1 MRHPFFVPSNLMPC
15 CRVRRLCVTFG
26 LALVSLLAAP
36 AALFAQLTSVETADL
51 NLLYLDPTQTFIA
64 PHVGRSFENALAFH
78 RKLFDFTPSEKVTV
92 LLTDF
97 ADFGNASAETV
108 PRDLVAIK
116 IAPLSFAYETFTAS
130 ERMSYLLNHELVHV
144 VTSDRAASRD
154 RYFRR
159 LFSGKVGPSP
169 DHPESILYM
178 YLTAPRRASPRWYL
192 EGIAVFLDTWM
203 GGGIGRAQGPYDEMV
218 FRSMVLDDSRFYTPL
233 GLSSELTK
241 TDFRLEAN
249 SYLYGARFMDYLAY
263 QYSPESLVRWVSRT
277 DGSRAYYAS
286 QFEQVY
292 GIPLERA
299 WNDWIQF
306 ERRFQRSNIETIR
319 QHPTTPYKDVSKQAF
334 GSLSRAYLDRKTGR
348 LYAGLNYPGT
358 VGYVGAISL
367 ANGSVENLHDIK
379 EPRMY
384 TVTSL
389 AYDAERQTLFYTADN
404 TAYRDLIA
412 LDIATRQERM
422 LLKDARIGD
431 LVFSAA
437 DEALWGIR
445 TFNGICT
452 LVRVPFPYNEWNSI
466 YSWPYGET
474 VYDLDV
480 SPDGQLASVSVGE
493 INGRQSLRVFTL
505 SSLAAGDATP
515 VAQFDFGTAIP
526 SNFVFSAD
534 GRYLFGSSYY
544 TGVSNIFRYELASRS
559 LEALSNSETGF
570 FRPIPYDNDS
580 LLVFR
585 YTGSGFVPSIVPAT
599 PLQDVSA
606 ITFLG
611 QQVVEKHPV
620 LKTWGAGSPAAVPIE
635 SMIVSKGPYAPL
647 KRMRL
652 ESAYPVVAGYKDVG
666 AVGVH
671 VRFSDPVQLNSASV
685 TASYSPTGDLENSE
699 RIHLAAEYRRYDWR
713 GYAALNNADFYDLFG
728 PTKVSR
734 RGYTIGG
741 GHTSTLIFDE
751 PRRMELSI
759 DGRFSGH
766 LDQLPEYQNVPIN
779 VDRLFTAT
787 ADLSYTDVRSSLGS
801 VDDEKGDHWSV
812 ALSENAANGS
822 AFTRIH
828 GTYDY
833 GIAVPPGHSSVWMR
847 TAAGFSP
854 QNRDEP
860 FANFYFGAFG
870 NNYVDVRSEK
880 RYREYYAF
888 PGASLN
894 GIGGRNFAKA
904 MVEWNAPPVRFRR
917 AGTPG
922 FYLAWMRPAVFAG
935 ALATNIDAAARR
947 RTAAD
952 AGAQL
957 DFRFTVLSTMDMTF
971 SVGGA
976 VAQEN
981 GGQTRRELMVSLRVL
996 H

>member
-1 MRHPFFVPSNLMPC
+1 MPNRGGMRQPAL
-15 CRVRRLCVTFG
+15 T
-26 LALVSLLAAP
+26 LALALASLLAAP
-36 AALFAQLTSVETADL
+36 AASFAQLTSAETADL

-78 RKLFDFTPSEKVTV
+78 RKLFDFTPSEKITV

-108 PRDLVAIK
+108 PRDLVTIK

-144 VTSDRAASRD
+144 VTSDRTADRD
-154 RYFRR
+154 RAFRR
-159 LFSGKVGPSP
+159 LFSGKVGPTA
-169 DHPESILYM
+169 DHPESILFM

-233 GLSSELTK
+233 GLASELTK
-241 TDFRLEAN
+241 SDFRQEAN
-249 SYLYGARFMDYLAY
+249 SYLYGARFMSYLAY

-277 DGSRAYYAS
+277 NGSRAYYAS

-292 GIPLERA
+292 GMPLEQA
-299 WNDWIQF
+299 WKDWIEF
-306 ERRFQRSNIETIR
+306 ERRFQRANIDTIR
-319 QHPTTPYKDVSKQAF
+319 EHPTTPYRDISKQGL

-358 VGYVGAISL
+358 VGYIGAISL
-367 ANGSVENLHDIK
+367 ADGSVEKLRDIK

-389 AYDAERQTLFYTADN
+389 AYDPAQQTLFYTADN
-404 TAYRDLIA
+404 TAYRDLMA
-412 LDIATRQERM
+412 LDIATKQERM

-437 DEALWGIR
+437 DRSIWGIR

-452 LVRVPFPYNEWNSI
+452 LVRIPYPYGEWKSV

-474 VYDLDV
+474 AYDLDV
-480 SPDGQLASVSVGE
+480 SPDGELASISVGE
-493 INGRQSLRVFTL
+493 INGRQSLRVLRLT
-505 SSLAAGDATP
+505 SLAAGDATP
-515 VAQFDFGTAIP
+515 VAEFDFGTAIP
-526 SNFVFSAD
+526 SNFVFSPD
-534 GRYLFGSSYY
+534 GRYLYGSSYY
-544 TGVSNIFRYELASRS
+544 TGVSNIFRYELATKS
-559 LEALSNSETGF
+559 LDALTNSETGF
-570 FRPIPYDNDS
+570 FRPIPYGDDA

-585 YTGSGFVPSIVPAT
+585 YTGAGFVPSIVPAR

-611 QQVVEKHPV
+611 QQVIETHPV

-635 SMIVSKGPYAPL
+635 SMIVSRGPYDPL
-647 KRMRL
+647 KRIRL
-652 ESAYPVVAGYKDVG
+652 ESAYPIVAGYKGVG
-666 AVGVH
+666 AVGLH
-671 VRFSDPVQLNSASV
+671 VRFSDPVQLNSASL
-685 TASYSPTGDLENSE
+685 TASYSPIGGIADSE
-699 RIHLAAEYRRYDWR
+699 RLHLQAEYRRYDWH
-713 GYAALNNADFYDLFG
+713 GYASLNRADFYDLFG
-728 PTKVSR
+728 PTKISR
-734 RGYTIGG
+734 RGYAVGV
-741 GHTSTLIFDE
+741 GHTNTLVFDE
-751 PRRMELSI
+751 PRRLELAV

-766 LDQLPEYQNVPIN
+766 LDRLPDYQNVAVS

-787 ADLSYTDVRSSLGS
+787 ASLTYTDVRSSLGS
-801 VDDEKGDHWSV
+801 VDDEKGTRWS
-812 ALSENAANGS
+812 ATLTGNAANGS
-822 AFTRIH
+822 LFTRLH

-833 GIAVPPGHSSVWMR
+833 GIATPPGHSSIWLR
-847 TAAGFSP
+847 GAAGFSP
-854 QNRDEP
+854 QSRDEP

-870 NNYVDVRSEK
+870 NNYVDVRSEQ

-888 PGASLN
+888 PGAPLN

-904 MVEWNAPPVRFRR
+904 LVEWSAPPVRFKR

-922 FYLAWMRPAVFAG
+922 CYLSWIRPAVFAG
-935 ALATNIDAAARR
+935 GLATNLDEAGAR

-952 AGAQL
+952 LGAQL
-957 DFRFTVLSTMDMTF
+957 DFRFTVLSTLDMTF
-971 SVGGA
+971 SAGAA
-976 VAQEN
+976 VAREHD
-981 GGQTRRELMVSLRVL
+981 GQTRREVMVSLRVL
-996 H
+996 R